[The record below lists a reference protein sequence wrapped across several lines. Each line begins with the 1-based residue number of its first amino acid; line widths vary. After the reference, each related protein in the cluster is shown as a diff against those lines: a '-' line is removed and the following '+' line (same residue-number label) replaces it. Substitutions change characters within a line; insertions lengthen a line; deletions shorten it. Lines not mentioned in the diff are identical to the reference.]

1 MIERSLVILKPDAVQ
16 RGLIGVIISR
26 FENMGMKVVGM
37 KMKWAD
43 RDFSKRHYKD
53 HVEKAFYKGLE
64 DFIVEGPV
72 IAFVVEGIHA
82 IETTRKLVG
91 STEPKQAAPGT
102 IRGDF
107 AHHSYA
113 YSDKKGIAIKNLIH
127 ASDSVENAQK
137 EIELWFDKEELHSYK
152 TVHEK
157 HVF

>member
-1 MIERSLVILKPDAVQ
+1 MIEKSLVILKPDAVQ
-16 RGLIGVIISR
+16 RGLMGNIISR
-26 FENMGMKVVGM
+26 FENMGMKVTGM
-37 KMKWAD
+37 KMKWVD
-43 RDFSKRHYKD
+43 RDFSKKHYKD
-53 HVEKAFYKGLE
+53 HVEKPFYKGLE

-72 IAFVVEGIHA
+72 LAFVIEGVDA

-91 STEPKQAAPGT
+91 STEPKKAAPGT

-113 YSDKKGIAIKNLIH
+113 HSDEKGIAIKNLIH

-137 EIELWFDKEELHSYK
+137 EIGLWFDDDEVHSYQ